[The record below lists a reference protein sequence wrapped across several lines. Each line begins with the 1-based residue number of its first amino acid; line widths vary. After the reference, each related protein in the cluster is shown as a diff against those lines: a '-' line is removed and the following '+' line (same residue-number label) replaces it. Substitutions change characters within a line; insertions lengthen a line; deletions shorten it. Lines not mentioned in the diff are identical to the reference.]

1 MNDLA
6 VGFAIGIATG
16 LAIGI
21 AVTRKEK
28 PWSELSDREKRLRIG
43 LLAAGVVLFIA
54 GLAVFFVVE

>member
-1 MNDLA
+1 MSDLA

-21 AVTRKEK
+21 AATRKEK

-43 LLAAGVVLFIA
+43 ILAAGVALFIA
-54 GLAVFFVVE
+54 GLAVFFVVG